1 MAYTILLH
9 KNPIQ
14 TFAQVMHGFSHMH
27 NSLQTKAQ
35 ETRRALCI
43 KLKVV
48 FPRANTM

>member
-14 TFAQVMHGFSHMH
+14 TFAQVMRGFSHMH